1 MFLAAL
7 TSRSGQRGIGCSVGQ
22 ARALGLMQTAPLGE
36 GAVPHRPNAAEGA
49 VQHRLLSLIWI
60 RPTPARRSHAYS
72 MPVMTVKTVP
82 ATRDKITARPDDR
95 VHAEVWVK
103 VSVDR
108 DACEANAVCAGLV
121 PEVFEVDDEDELHIL
136 VAEVPPGLAD
146 AVRHAVNSCPK
157 AALRL
162 EE

>member
-1 MFLAAL
+1 MLYSELNRAAG
-7 TSRSGQRGIGCSVGQ
+7 R
-22 ARALGLMQTAPLGE
+22 
-36 GAVPHRPNAAEGA
+36 H
-49 VQHRLLSLIWI
+49 
-60 RPTPARRSHAYS
+60 
-72 MPVMTVKTVP
+72 
-82 ATRDKITARPDDR
+82 
-95 VHAEVWVK
+95 VK